1 MSKMNKDKMIKVDN
15 KLDKSQWLSF
25 RDYRIRG
32 GIILNPGKNFIDENI
47 WDQLSGGPWLKK
59 LIERGEI
66 EVENYE
72 EKKIKKMEKDIEKGN
87 LKINI

>member
-1 MSKMNKDKMIKVDN
+1 MSKKIIVNNNLKE
-15 KLDKSQWLSF
+15 SQWIPF
-25 RDYRIRG
+25 RNLKG
-32 GIILNPGKNFIDENI
+32 GILLDSGKNSIEENI

>member
-1 MSKMNKDKMIKVDN
+1 MSKDKKIIVNNNLK
-15 KLDKSQWLSF
+15 KSQWIPF
-25 RDYRIRG
+25 RNLKG
-32 GIILNPGKNFIDENI
+32 GILLDSGKNSIEENI

-72 EKKIKKMEKDIEKGN
+72 V
-87 LKINI
+87 LF

>member
-1 MSKMNKDKMIKVDN
+1 MSKDKKIIVNNNLK
-15 KLDKSQWLSF
+15 KSQWIPF
-25 RDYRIRG
+25 RNLKG
-32 GIILNPGKNFIDENI
+32 GILLDSGKNSIEENI